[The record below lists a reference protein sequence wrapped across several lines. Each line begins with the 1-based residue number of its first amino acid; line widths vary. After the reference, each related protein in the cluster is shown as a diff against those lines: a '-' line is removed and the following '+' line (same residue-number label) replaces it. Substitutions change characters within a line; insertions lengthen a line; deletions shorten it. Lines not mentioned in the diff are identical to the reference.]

1 MLEISDEGVDPS
13 LQAATTDGGEGT
25 TVKCSFSAV
34 ALSPNLK
41 SQYASAQMV
50 SFPAPTN
57 QVAITN
63 QFLSV
68 SFDLFPYDCLF
79 FFYWAVTDSA
89 FKIACSCKLS
99 KLLSNYHG

>member
-1 MLEISDEGVDPS
+1 MLEISDEGVDAS
-13 LQAATTDGGEGT
+13 VLAATTDGSGGT

-34 ALSPNLK
+34 SLSPNLK

-50 SFPAPTN
+50 SLPAPTDQLAIFN
-57 QVAITN
+57 QLLLVSSDMF
-63 QFLSV
+63 FL
-68 SFDLFPYDCLF
+68 FYGFLFYL
-79 FFYWAVTDSA
+79 AVTNSA